1 MFFVL
6 FLGEG
11 LQKVSNDIKSELE
24 KVSKNIGS
32 NTNKYTNIADN
43 YLAEYGPYR
52 FYLGIGVCSILL
64 LVSFFSFLKVMYIQY
79 TNIYRTVV
87 TLGHRYM
94 MKMT

>member
-1 MFFVL
+1 MHVISIAFGTVSNAINMCSLFVL
-6 FLGEG
+6 LGEG

-64 LVSFFSFLKVMYIQY
+64 LVSFFLF
-79 TNIYRTVV
+79 
-87 TLGHRYM
+87 
-94 MKMT
+94 

>member
-1 MFFVL
+1 MCSLFVL
-6 FLGEG
+6 LGEG

-64 LVSFFSFLKVMYIQY
+64 LVSYFFFFESYVYPIYKYI
-79 TNIYRTVV
+79 
-87 TLGHRYM
+87 
-94 MKMT
+94 